1 MDKNPVS
8 KEPKDWPT
16 GRLLSAVTRRI
27 EREWNHHLDG
37 WDLNHASMPVLL
49 HLLAGPRTQRQLA
62 AESHIT
68 EQTMSRILARL
79 ERSGYV
85 TREDDPTDRRRRA
98 VAVTA
103 SGRDVALAAARLR
116 PAENLSTRG
125 LTDDQVATLREI
137 LITMVEAHPH
147 PGED

>member
-1 MDKNPVS
+1 MDANPVS
-8 KEPKDWPT
+8 REPKDWPT

-79 ERSGYV
+79 ERSGYI
-85 TREDDPTDRRRRA
+85 TREDDANDRRRRA
-98 VAVTA
+98 VAITP
-103 SGRDVALAAARLR
+103 SGRTAALAAASPR
-116 PAENLSTRG
+116 PAEELSTRG
-125 LTDDQVATLREI
+125 LSEEQIATLREI
-137 LITMVEAHPH
+137 LITMVEAHPR
-147 PGED
+147 PGEG